1 MDNFLYYIFI
11 LISLIVGI
19 FVIKKITGC
28 VFKVIVALAVAA
40 ILIALYYLHGAEGV
54 SVFQPFKKQAKALL
68 YGRIA
73 LTL

>member
-11 LISLIVGI
+11 LIALVVGI

-40 ILIALYYLHGAEGV
+40 TLVVLYYLHGA
-54 SVFQPFKKQAKALL
+54 
-68 YGRIA
+68 
-73 LTL
+73 